1 MQRNS
6 WHKIRKPER
15 ADDREHG
22 EGPRRTAQT
31 TEQRCKP
38 SPESVHTCRKW
49 KKYGIVAIPGGRVT
63 IPDGIFQ
70 FQAVLSQFWMVARN
84 SERSCRKTRRNF
96 PILAGI
102 VAFPGGSLQIQ
113 PVWSNSSRYGAVP
126 GGMEQFWMV
135 WGSSGWYGAVP
146 GGSLQ
151 FQMVWSSSGWYR
163 AVPGGSFQFQ
173 PVWAKSKPGGL
184 AGFWER

>member
-6 WHKIRKPER
+6 WQKTRKPER

-31 TEQRCKP
+31 TGQRCKP

-49 KKYGIVAIPGGRVT
+49 KKYGLVAIPGGRVT

-113 PVWSNSSRYGAVP
+113 PVWSNSSRYGAVLD
-126 GGMEQFWMV
+126 GMGQFQAV
-135 WGSSGWYGAVP
+135 ACSSRWYGAVP
-146 GGSLQ
+146 DGIEQ
-151 FQMVWSSSGWYR
+151 FRVVASNSSRYGQNQNR
-163 AVPGGSFQFQ
+163 GALPDFGN
-173 PVWAKSKPGGL
+173 AEK
-184 AGFWER
+184 